1 MLVKYL
7 SVSDWL
13 KNLQLGTFEK
23 IWKSLQLPSIVE
35 ISTEKGTAVAR
46 YLTAVSTELEKMA
59 GDCTRYARE
68 KISKV
73 LPEDMYLARI
83 PKDPFT
89 SVKEQAKF

>member
-46 YLTAVSTELEKMA
+46 YLTAVSTELEKMV

-68 KISKV
+68 KIPKV

>member
-1 MLVKYL
+1 MKKFD
-7 SVSDWL
+7 SRS
-13 KNLQLGTFEK
+13 NLP
-23 IWKSLQLPSIVE
+23 ISLQLTSIVE

-68 KISKV
+68 KIPKV
-73 LPEDMYLARI
+73 LPENMYLARI